1 MKCWASQFTF
11 NAVEYKR
18 NYGELINSQMAVV
31 IQQMVDCDS
40 SGVIF
45 TCDPVTGDERF
56 ITITANYGL
65 GEVIQM
71 HLKHHTNIYFRLS
84 FQLHLN
90 PIHFNSK

>member
-18 NYGELINSQMAVV
+18 NYGQPINSEMAVV

-45 TCDPVTGDERF
+45 TCDPVTGDERS

-65 GEVIQM
+65 GEVIQI
-71 HLKHHTNIYFRLS
+71 HLKHDNNFYFRLS

-90 PIHFNSK
+90 LIHLNSK